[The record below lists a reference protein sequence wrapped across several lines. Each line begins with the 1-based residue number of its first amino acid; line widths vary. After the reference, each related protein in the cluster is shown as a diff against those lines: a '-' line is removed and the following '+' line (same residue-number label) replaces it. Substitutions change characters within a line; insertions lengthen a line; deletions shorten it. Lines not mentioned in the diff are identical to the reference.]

1 MLKYYNQ
8 PLNFFALING
18 AEFLCPQKCENK
30 KYSKP
35 GKCSICERKLV
46 ESVLTCSVK
55 DSIAQR
61 LHLILITNL
70 GECRF
75 DKQFGNLI
83 WDHDFENIANI
94 NTWKDTMSK
103 AVKEAVEKFEYRLF
117 NIKTSLD
124 VTEEEF
130 MDKDKLMM
138 KKLKK
143 KVAVKIQGNIK
154 TTNEQF
160 FFQELLYVSPLWMD

>member
-1 MLKYYNQ
+1 MVKYYSQ

-30 KYSKP
+30 KYNRP
-35 GKCSICERKLV
+35 GKCKICERNLV
-46 ESVLTCSVK
+46 ETILTCTLK

-61 LHLILITNL
+61 IHLILITNL

-83 WDHDFENIANI
+83 WDYDFENIPNI
-94 NTWKDTMSK
+94 NAWKDMMTK
-103 AVKEAVEKFEYRLF
+103 AVKEAVEMFEPRLT
-117 NIKTSLD
+117 NIKTSLE

-130 MDKDKLMM
+130 VDKERLSM

-143 KVAVKIQGNIK
+143 RVMVKIQASITK
-154 TTNEQF
+154 TNEQF